1 MLLMKPTES
10 ALRDIKDRIAAALG
24 IVDEA
29 APDVESKTYHLR
41 LWEAAEELH
50 RCADEILRILMR
62 IKPR

>member
-1 MLLMKPTES
+1 MRPTEF

-24 IVDEA
+24 VVDEA
-29 APDVESKTYHLR
+29 APDAESKSNHLR

-50 RCADEILRILMR
+50 RCADEIQAILMR